1 MVGGWGRGCWGAFQF
16 WERPST
22 DAFRRLHAPFVAAA
36 ARVCSKVGPSLWKC
50 CSPDGCGRGVACQ
63 WHFTHVVAAPALRG
77 SSPTWEQ
84 ARRET
89 GRNLLAVVAF
99 CPLLFHLRAP
109 ASSATP
115 TSSLQAGQSSAPK
128 QLAMNVAESR
138 CSYFVAIQ
146 TLAALATIIISTPP
160 GGGAGAAALAHP
172 TPPALPPLS
181 VCLPACAADRHRHVC
196 YHHCR
201 LRCCR
206 RPRHSVLPCGLLS

>member
-1 MVGGWGRGCWGAFQF
+1 M
-16 WERPST
+16 
-22 DAFRRLHAPFVAAA
+22 
-36 ARVCSKVGPSLWKC
+36 
-50 CSPDGCGRGVACQ
+50 
-63 WHFTHVVAAPALRG
+63 VAAPALRG
-77 SSPTWEQ
+77 SSPTCEE

-89 GRNLLAVVAF
+89 GRNMLAVVAF
-99 CPLLFHLRAP
+99 CPLLFRLRAP

-172 TPPALPPLS
+172 TPPCPLCACLRAPPIATAMYATTTAASAAVAAL
-181 VCLPACAADRHRHVC
+181 ATAY
-196 YHHCR
+196 YHAV
-201 LRCCR
+201 
-206 RPRHSVLPCGLLS
+206 S